1 MIISKD
7 AIKNILNKILKLDK
21 KVDSH
26 KHNISDVNNLQTTLD
41 SKAPIKYVSQFEGG
55 AISSNFR
62 KTIIGTTDMCGFAKS
77 FRKNDSTDACMP
89 QHGSGIA

>member
-7 AIKNILNKILKLDK
+7 AIKNILNRILKLDK

-41 SKAPIKYVSQFEGG
+41 GKASSTHNHDSVYV
-55 AISSNFR
+55 
-62 KTIIGTTDMCGFAKS
+62 K
-77 FRKNDSTDACMP
+77 
-89 QHGSGIA
+89 